1 MWFFW
6 SSTANVELFWS
17 EGVFPVNLQ
26 TNMKSKEDTSF
37 EVEAIFIF

>member
-26 TNMKSKEDTSF
+26 TNKSKEDTSF
-37 EVEAIFIF
+37 EVEATFIF